1 MPQEIEQEAIEKI
14 LNYLKKNPTIKDRYL
29 KFLEDSKNYY
39 YSYPVLVDALSFI
52 KQQRLNNFSGEENT
66 LIGLTRL
73 FVKTA
78 YPAQPKLYQESQF
91 NVDVLIEKINENL
104 SPSNSPMSPGDA
116 RGELPRGGSCLLS

>member
-1 MPQEIEQEAIEKI
+1 M
-14 LNYLKKNPTIKDRYL
+14 
-29 KFLEDSKNYY
+29 
-39 YSYPVLVDALSFI
+39 
-52 KQQRLNNFSGEENT
+52 
-66 LIGLTRL
+66 IGLARL